1 MEVRHLACGE
11 KSTFCDLGEENYLGR
26 HGTPVSVSNQE
37 GSWADYKMY
46 HSCVVR
52 KAGYLHL
59 FKDANT
65 TREII
70 LVKRLYNYDDSHN
83 LLKASVT
90 TSDGKWEAK
99 PIIEND

>member
-1 MEVRHLACGE
+1 
-11 KSTFCDLGEENYLGR
+11 
-26 HGTPVSVSNQE
+26 
-37 GSWADYKMY
+37 MY

-59 FKDANT
+59 FKDPNT

-90 TSDGKWEAK
+90 TTPDGKWEAK
-99 PIIEND
+99 PLIENDQETIDRIESINSRRVKLEGDDPLAKGWFFYS